1 MHISDLVGQYNNHG
15 NVTPES
21 VTGVKGVE
29 KLVAT
34 VREMTVGNIFEGTVS
49 QMRGGRVTLALSNGQ
64 ELSACLDAKISL
76 AVGQSMF
83 FQVKSNDGSTVA
95 IRPFLVDGTSGNLT
109 LMKALESAGMP
120 VDARNLSMVNTMMQ
134 EQMPIDMNH
143 VSQMGRLASLNP
155 EIPVTTV
162 VQLQKLQIPVTVE
175 NASMFENYKEDAA
188 AITKEMQQLFEELPK
203 AMGEEE
209 LPLETMRNMNAQILQ
224 IMADELPE
232 PQMVMVENGID
243 EEGNPIQ
250 TVQNTQSLEYL
261 LSEEDLQNLSEQLK
275 AVPGMEQDA
284 TLFPEGELSG
294 KATIQQ
300 LMDVLSYHLVE
311 MELET
316 DSSSEMLEAVAR
328 EPMGEEPQTQE
339 SIAPQV
345 KHSLSRL
352 FSGKEFQEVIKAAA
366 NEKWLLKPEQL
377 KEENSVK
384 SLYER
389 LERQMRDLEQVAK
402 ASGTNA
408 QQLGETVKDIRSNIN
423 FMDQINQTYTYLQL
437 PLKMAKQQANADLY
451 VYTNKKS
458 LEQDNKNLTA
468 FLHLD
473 MEHLGSTDVSVKME
487 HKKVS
492 TRFYLEDDSAYQL
505 LEAYM
510 PKLEARLQALGYDA
524 KVTIINEDKKVN
536 FVEDFLKKDQPSA
549 GALRRY
555 SFDMRA

>member
-64 ELSACLDAKISL
+64 ELSARLDAKISL

-188 AITKEMQQLFEELPK
+188 AITKEMQQLLEELPK
-203 AMGEEE
+203 AMGEEQ
-209 LPLETMRNMNAQILQ
+209 LPLDTMRNMDAQILQ
-224 IMADELPE
+224 IMSEELPE

-275 AVPGMEQDA
+275 AVPGMEQDV
-284 TLFPEGELSG
+284 TLFSKGELSG
-294 KATIQQ
+294 KVTIQQ

-311 MELET
+311 MEPEA
-316 DSSSEMLEAVAR
+316 DRSSEMVDVVAR
-328 EPMGEEPQTQE
+328 EPVGEEAHTE
-339 SIAPQV
+339 EARAPQV

-402 ASGTNA
+402 ASGVNA
-408 QQLGETVKDIRSNIN
+408 RQLGETVKDIRSNVS

-437 PLKMAKQQANADLY
+437 PLKMAQQQANADLY
-451 VYTNKKS
+451 VYTNKKA

-487 HKKVS
+487 NKRVS
-492 TRFYLEDDSAYQL
+492 TKFYLEDDSAYQL